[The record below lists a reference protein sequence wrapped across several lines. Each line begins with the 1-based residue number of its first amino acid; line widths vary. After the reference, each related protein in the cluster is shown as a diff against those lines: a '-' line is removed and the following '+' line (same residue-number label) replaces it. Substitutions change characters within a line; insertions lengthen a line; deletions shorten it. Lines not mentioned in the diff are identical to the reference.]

1 MIKNAIKGI
10 LIWVDNQ
17 FKTSLYKRA
26 SNLLESWY
34 DSNFLNAIR
43 RSINFAIVKWKY
55 KIGIRRKNTLKLHLG
70 CGNRHF
76 DGYVNIDLR
85 KTRAT
90 DLVCDIRKLPY
101 PDNSVKLI

>member
-43 RSINFAIVKWKY
+43 RSINPAIVKWKY
-55 KIGIRRKNTLKLHLG
+55 KIGIREKYPLKLHLG

-76 DGYVNIDLR
+76 DGYVNI
-85 KTRAT
+85 
-90 DLVCDIRKLPY
+90 I
-101 PDNSVKLI
+101 